1 MMPQISFVKNKAPIE
16 VPTGSNLMQALLDAN
31 IPVASS
37 CHGDGV
43 CCKCVVLVSKGL
55 ENLSSRN
62 KIELELLERNPLTFQ
77 QRVSC
82 QTLVLGPIEIDTG
95 YW

>member
-1 MMPQISFVKNKAPIE
+1 MMPRISFVKNKAALD
-16 VPTGSNLMQALLDAN
+16 VSSGVNLMQALLQAD

-37 CHGDGV
+37 CHGDGI
-43 CCKCVVLVSKGL
+43 CCKCVVTVLKGL
-55 ENLSSRN
+55 ENLSLRN
-62 KIELELLERNPLTFQ
+62 ETEIELSERNPLADT

-82 QTLVLGPIEIDTG
+82 QTQVLGDIEIDTG

>member
-1 MMPQISFVKNKAPIE
+1 MMPQISFVKNKAPLE
-16 VPTGSNLMQALLDAN
+16 VPIGTNLMQALLEAD

-37 CHGDGV
+37 CHGDGI
-43 CCKCVVLVSKGL
+43 CCKCVVSVLKGTDH
-55 ENLSSRN
+55 LSPRN
-62 KIELELLERNPLTFQ
+62 QTEVELLERNPLSAN

-82 QTLVLGPIEIDTG
+82 QTQVLGDIEIDTG

>member
-1 MMPQISFVKNKAPIE
+1 MMPEISFVKNKSSLNVPIG
-16 VPTGSNLMQALLDAN
+16 TNLMQALLEAK

-43 CCKCVVLVSKGL
+43 CCKCTVHVVEGL
-55 ENLSSRN
+55 ENLSEKN
-62 KIELELLERNPLTFQ
+62 QTELGLLERNDLAPN

-82 QTLVLGPIEIDTG
+82 QTTVLGNIKIDTG

>member
-1 MMPQISFVKNKAPIE
+1 MPKIQFAKNFNPII
-16 VPTGSNLMQALLDAN
+16 VPENSNLMKELLAAN

-43 CCKCVVLVSKGL
+43 CCKCKITIIEGL
-55 ENLSSRN
+55 ENLS
-62 KIELELLERNPLTFQ
+62 LENSTEKYLKERNSLANH

-82 QTLVLGPIEIDTG
+82 QTTVLGDITIDTG